1 MDLSYFSVVFRNK
14 MGRYYTMTIL
24 MIDVEGGKEDLF
36 EQIIQRLKEL
46 KNSKHFAKIQVL
58 YLTKC
63 YTHSD
68 ISFMVDVKDPEM
80 LPSFITN
87 VLLPLEGVWDIQIIP
102 LLNPNFFEIPERF
115 RTKDFNH
122 FTVTLDVKPR
132 RTEEVF
138 KHIREIAATD
148 DIAITFLA
156 YTFSSYE
163 SDIIFTLLSPDVA
176 HAGKF
181 IKEKVRTVDGVID
194 SLLWEIENWESLISE
209 DEWVNYINLFLEK
222 NKMEID
228 LEKWEMDGFV
238 CGC

>member
-1 MDLSYFSVVFRNK
+1 
-14 MGRYYTMTIL
+14 

-36 EQIIQRLKEL
+36 DQIIQRMKEL
-46 KNSKHFAKIQVL
+46 KDKHFFKKIQVL

-68 ISFMVDVKDPEM
+68 ISFMVDVKDPEV
-80 LPSFITN
+80 LPTFITK
-87 VLLPLEGVWDIQIIP
+87 VILPLDGVWDIKIIP
-102 LLNPNFFEIPERF
+102 LLNPNFFQIPESF
-115 RTKDFNH
+115 TKRDFNH
-122 FTVTLDVKPR
+122 FTVMLDVKPTQ
-132 RTEEVF
+132 TEEVY
-138 KHIREIAATD
+138 KYIRKVAATE

-181 IKEKVRTVDGVID
+181 IKEKVRTIDGVID
-194 SLLWEIENWESLISE
+194 SLLWEIENWESLIAD
-209 DEWVNYINLFLEK
+209 DEWIDYINFFLEK
-222 NKMEID
+222 NRTEID
-228 LEKWEMDGFV
+228 LERWEMDGYV